1 MAGKVIF
8 VLVIGL
14 MAIAVSVLACTG
26 WIYGFAWWRRKEYCT
41 DTSS

>member
-26 WIYGFAWWRRKEYCT
+26 WIYGFAWWRRREYFN
-41 DTSS
+41 DTAS